1 MRAPLPRGRR
11 GFAVAV
17 VAGLILLI
25 ALVTFVL
32 QDVSRARYR
41 EAHRYAHG
49 EVAMALAESGMNVA
63 LEVVAEQALVP
74 GTEVHDALVEAPA
87 EGADRVL
94 QVLEHAVLEDLA
106 GLFSG
111 ATIELG
117 LELRGFRRLLPVGDL
132 RGFVTDGREKVG
144 ELALVSRAR
153 YRGVTRTLRASR
165 RVRVVQAAAP
175 VLGKFTLFL
184 RRHPGGDLNLL
195 AYDHEDPEAGFR
207 LEGEAASPLV
217 LYHRPERT
225 PAVVDGRFDPLGLV
239 LEDHAPD
246 AGGLVFLGGADPWYL
261 NLVHGVGAHPYEEL
275 HHLRRTR
282 YALPTDLPGGTHEYG
297 LTFGFYEGV
306 LDSEKFGAAAGVPG
320 AMQRP
325 SGASISAGTAA
336 LHLYGDTDHTTPTP
350 VLGPVFRSYV
360 TLRLL
365 DGLWFPY
372 ATPEEF
378 AAFPDR
384 ERFGGSYAGYSRLMA
399 RVVSEAYN
407 RSYDCMAT
415 NLEALGD
422 DGLVTAEG
430 TPFVPGATLLPEVLG
445 RLGPALDGDRHFL
458 YPRPGQPAPG
468 LASLRR
474 GGEVDEEVFR
484 GTLEDLDGALVEGV
498 LRARATRVFE
508 DPGELLDALVEPDGA
523 AAAGVYLLERG
534 DLELPELVAAG
545 PVAVVAG
552 GSLVVAG
559 PVQGAGGPVTLV
571 SLNGDVRV
579 ETDEPVAAHL
589 VALRGRVTSRGA
601 LVLTG
606 AVAAET
612 LDLREL
618 VRGGAPKAI
627 QWDPA
632 LDPTDPAA
640 YRARFAVHLD
650 SRVHLEMEGH

>member
-1 MRAPLPRGRR
+1 
-11 GFAVAV
+11 VAV

-25 ALVTFVL
+25 AMATFVL

-87 EGADRVL
+87 GGADRVL
-94 QVLEHAVLEDLA
+94 QVLDHPVLADLA
-106 GLFSG
+106 GLFPG

-117 LELRGFRRLLPVGDL
+117 IELQGFRSLFPAGGL
-132 RGFVTDGREKVG
+132 RGFVTDDREKAG
-144 ELALVSRAR
+144 EMALVSRAS

-175 VLGKFTLFL
+175 ALGKFTLFL

-195 AYDHEDPEAGFR
+195 SYDHDDPEAGFL

-217 LYHRPERT
+217 LYHRPDRT

-246 AGGLVFLGGADPWYL
+246 AGGLVFLGGEDPWHL

-282 YALPTDLPGGTHEYG
+282 YALPTDMPGGTHEYG
-297 LTFGFYEGV
+297 LTFGFYDGI
-306 LDSEKFGAAAGVPG
+306 LASEKFGAAAGVPG
-320 AMQRP
+320 ALTRP
-325 SGASISAGTAA
+325 GGEPVSEGTAA
-336 LHLYGDTDHTTPTP
+336 LHLYGDTNHTTPTP

-365 DGLWFPY
+365 DGLWFPH

-378 AAFPDR
+378 ASFPDR
-384 ERFGGSYAGYSRLMA
+384 ERFGGSYLGYSRLMT

-415 NLEALGD
+415 NLEALGE

-430 TPFVPGATLLPEVLG
+430 TPFVPEASLRPGAMT
-445 RLGPALDGDRHFL
+445 RLGPALEGDEFFL
-458 YPRPGQPAPG
+458 YPRTGQPAPG
-468 LASLRR
+468 HASLRR
-474 GGEVDEEVFR
+474 VGQVGEEVFR
-484 GTLEDLDGALVEGV
+484 GTLEDLDGTLVEGV
-498 LRARATRVFE
+498 LRARATRVFD
-508 DPGELLDALVEPDGA
+508 DPGELLDALVESDGVA
-523 AAAGVYLLERG
+523 SAGVYLLEKG
-534 DLELPELVAAG
+534 DLELPALVASG
-545 PVAVVAG
+545 PVAVVVG
-552 GSLVVAG
+552 GSLAVSG
-559 PVQGAGGPVTLV
+559 PVQGAGAPITLV

-579 ETDEPVAAHL
+579 ETDEPLVAHL
-589 VALRGRVTSRGA
+589 VALRGRVSSRGGLA
-601 LVLTG
+601 LTG

-612 LDLREL
+612 LDLRQL
-618 VRGGAPKAI
+618 VRGAAPKSI
-627 QWDPA
+627 TWDPA
-632 LDPTDPAA
+632 LDPTDPDA

-650 SRVHLEMEGH
+650 PRVHLEMGGH